1 LKPRAPHAVR
11 PRRETRP
18 YSAFEFLPTSV
29 FYAPVA
35 LYWSW
40 LALRFRSIS
49 LPTAAN
55 PGIETGG
62 LCGESKSGLLKQL
75 GSRGRSLLAPWTALD
90 AGRDDPVAV
99 AAASG
104 LRLPIVVKPD
114 ISCKGTAVRVVR
126 DEGALRRTVA
136 AFAPGVRVILQEL
149 ITLEGEAGIFYVRPP
164 GTERGRIVSLTLK
177 YFPSV
182 TGDGR
187 STLEQLVRADPR
199 ARRIAEVYLRRHAAH
214 RHRVLDEGER
224 FRLVFVGNH
233 CRGAVFKDGRHLIT
247 PALEATIH
255 DIAAEIPEFHV
266 GRFDV
271 RYGDAGDLALGRHLR
286 IIELNG
292 AGSEATHIWDARTRV
307 LDAYATLFR
316 QLRQIF
322 EIGDANRRRGFRPMG
337 WRALLGKYLQQRRLM
352 RAYPSG
358 E

>member
-1 LKPRAPHAVR
+1 VR
-11 PRRETRP
+11 DSRP
-18 YSAFEFLPTSV
+18 YSAFEFLPTGV

-62 LCGESKSGLLKQL
+62 LCGESKSDLMSQL
-75 GSRGRSLLAPWTALD
+75 GPRGRALLAPWTSLVVGEDD
-90 AGRDDPVAV
+90 AAR
-99 AAASG
+99 AAARAG
-104 LRLPIVVKPD
+104 LRLPLVAKPD

-126 DEGALRRTVA
+126 DEAALRQAVG

-149 ITLEGEAGIFYVRPP
+149 IPLEGEAGIFYVRPP
-164 GTERGRIVSLTLK
+164 GAKKGRIVSLTLK
-177 YFPSV
+177 YFPTMV
-182 TGDGR
+182 GDGR

-199 ARRIAEVYLRRHAAH
+199 ARRMAKVYLKRHAAH
-214 RHRVLDEGER
+214 RRRVLAPGER

-233 CRGAVFKDGRHLIT
+233 CRGAVFKDGRHLVT
-247 PALEATIH
+247 PALEALI
-255 DIAAEIPEFHV
+255 DEIAAEIPEFHV

-271 RYGDAGDLALGRHLR
+271 RFAEAEDLALGRGLK

-292 AGSEATHIWDARTRV
+292 AGSEATHIWDARTRLV
-307 LDAYATLFR
+307 EAYATLFA

-337 WRALLGKYLQQRRLM
+337 WRPLLAKYLQQRRLM